1 MKRALLFGCLATVA
15 CAAHAHES
23 SLAYLVLDVDGPRVA
38 GHWDVAVRDL
48 EDALRIDANG
58 DYRITWGE
66 IEAGRPRVLDY
77 AHERIHL
84 VADGRDCATSFA
96 NDSLDR
102 HGSTTFAV
110 VRVEATCDRPISSLE
125 VDYRPLLDVD
135 ATHRVLLEVS
145 AADWT
150 TTSVLSSRV
159 PHETFA
165 MRDQSRLQSL
175 RHFIVEGV
183 VHIWHGYD
191 HLAFLGLLL
200 LPAVLRRSSAR
211 SPDRPAAVVW
221 RIARIVTAFTVAHS
235 VTLCLSALGFIDL
248 PSAPV
253 EAAIAASIVVAGLLS
268 LLPRAAALGTPLA
281 FGFGLVHG
289 LGFAS
294 ALGGLGASGRL
305 VSLAGF
311 NIGVELGQL
320 AVVAAALPFL
330 FAVRR
335 IDFVVYRRRRGLPPS
350 TTGGG

>member
-1 MKRALLFGCLATVA
+1 V
-15 CAAHAHES
+15 AHAHES
-23 SLAYLVLDVDGPRVA
+23 SLAYLVLEVDDARVV
-38 GHWDVAVRDL
+38 GHWDVAVCDL
-48 EDALRIDANG
+48 EDALGMDANG
-58 DYRITWGE
+58 DYKITWGE

-77 AHERIHL
+77 AHERIRL
-84 VADGRDCATSFA
+84 VGDGADCATSFA
-96 NDSLDR
+96 SDSLDR

-110 VRVEATCDRPISSLE
+110 VRLAASCDRPISALE
-125 VDYRPLLDVD
+125 IAYRPLTDVD
-135 ATHRVLLEVS
+135 ATHRVLLELS
-145 AADWT
+145 AGGRT

-159 PHETFA
+159 PQETFA
-165 MRDQSRLQSL
+165 MRDHSRLQSL

-200 LPAVLRRSSAR
+200 LPTVLRRSSA
-211 SPDRPAAVVW
+211 STPDRPAAVVW

-248 PSAPV
+248 PSVPV
-253 EAAIAASIVVAGLLS
+253 EAAIAASIVVAGLVS
-268 LLPRAAALGTPLA
+268 LLPRAASLGMPLA

-305 VSLAGF
+305 ISLAGF

-335 IDFVVYRRRRGLPPS
+335 IDFVVYRRRRGLPPFA
-350 TTGGG
+350 TGGG